1 MQVKG
6 LHMYKPCV
14 DSDRSRYARR
24 LVALACAGCFV
35 AAGAAYATEVA
46 DVDVPMRSLDLG
58 QILPILILMLGPIK
72 IIGPLFKA
80 TNGADATQFRQI
92 VVWATI
98 FSALGLLIAG
108 FLGESILSSY
118 GIPLPILVL
127 SGGIILFLVAL
138 RNVLDQFEAH
148 EPPKGEAKAPPAA
161 AMKVALMPLAFPAIV
176 TPYGIA
182 ALIVLLAFS
191 DGQEGR
197 LTIGAAVV
205 AIMVLNLIVML
216 AARRLAT
223 VLAFVLP
230 ILGAVLGVVQ
240 VALGLQ
246 IINNALQML
255 GVL

>member
-1 MQVKG
+1 V
-6 LHMYKPCV
+6 V
-14 DSDRSRYARR
+14 
-24 LVALACAGCFV
+24 LACAGCIV
-35 AAGAAYATEVA
+35 AAGAANAIEAA
-46 DVDVPMRSLDLG
+46 DVEVPMRQVTLG
-58 QILPILILMLGPIK
+58 QFLPVLILMLGPFK
-72 IIGPLFKA
+72 IIGPFFKA
-80 TNGADATQFRQI
+80 TNGADATRIRQI
-92 VVWATI
+92 AVWATI
-98 FSALGLLIAG
+98 FAALGLLIAG

-138 RNVLDQFEAH
+138 RNVLEQFEAH
-148 EPPKGEAKAPPAA
+148 EPPGGQAKAPPAPA
-161 AMKVALMPLAFPAIV
+161 VKVALMPLAFPAIV

-191 DGQEGR
+191 DGLEGR
-197 LTIGAAVV
+197 LTLAAAVV
-205 AIMVLNLIVML
+205 AIMALNLVVML
-216 AARRLAT
+216 TARRLAS

>member
-1 MQVKG
+1 
-6 LHMYKPCV
+6 
-14 DSDRSRYARR
+14 
-24 LVALACAGCFV
+24 VALACAGCLV
-35 AAGAAYATEVA
+35 ASGAAYATGGA
-46 DVDVPMRSLDLG
+46 DVGAPMRPIDLG
-58 QILPILILMLGPIK
+58 QVLPVLILMLGPIK

-80 TNGADATQFRQI
+80 TNGVDATQFRQI

-138 RNVLDQFEAH
+138 RNVLEQFEAH
-148 EPPKGEAKAPPAA
+148 EPPAAEAKAPPAP

-191 DGQEGR
+191 DGVAGR
-197 LTIGAAVV
+197 MTLAAAVV

-216 AARRLAT
+216 MARRLAT
-223 VLAFVLP
+223 VLGLVLP

-255 GVL
+255 GVM

>member
-1 MQVKG
+1 MG
-6 LHMYKPCV
+6 PNMHESPATR
-14 DSDRSRYARR
+14 DRGRYARC
-24 LVALACAGCFV
+24 LALACATCLA
-35 AAGAAYATEVA
+35 AAGAACAAEVA
-46 DVDVPMRSLDLG
+46 DPEVPMKLIDLG
-58 QILPILILMLGPIK
+58 QIMPILILMLGPIK

-138 RNVLDQFEAH
+138 KNVLEQFEEH
-148 EPPKGEAKAPPAA
+148 EPPKAEAKAPPAA
-161 AMKVALMPLAFPAIV
+161 AMKVALMPLAYPAIV

-197 LTIGAAVV
+197 VTIGAAVV

-216 AARRLAT
+216 TARRLAI

>member
-1 MQVKG
+1 MHKLRAVG
-6 LHMYKPCV
+6 
-14 DSDRSRYARR
+14 DRGRNAQR
-24 LVALACAGCFV
+24 LVALAVAGCFV
-35 AAGAAYATEVA
+35 AAGTAYATA
-46 DVDVPMRSLDLG
+46 AAGVDVPMRQVSAG
-58 QILPILILMLGPIK
+58 QFLPILILMLGPFK
-72 IIGPLFKA
+72 IIGPFFKA
-80 TNGADATQFRQI
+80 TNGASAAQTRQI
-92 VVWATI
+92 ALWATI
-98 FSALGLLIAG
+98 FAALGLLIAG

-148 EPPKGEAKAPPAA
+148 EPPAGEAKAPPVA

-191 DGQEGR
+191 DGQAGR
-197 LTIGAAVV
+197 LTIAAAVV

>member
-1 MQVKG
+1 MQ
-6 LHMYKPCV
+6 
-14 DSDRSRYARR
+14 R
-24 LVALACAGCFV
+24 LVALACVGCFA
-35 AAGAAYATEVA
+35 AAGTAYAAEGA
-46 DVDVPMRSLDLG
+46 DAYVPMRQIALG
-58 QILPILILMLGPIK
+58 QFLPILILMLGPIK
-72 IIGPLFKA
+72 IIGPLLKA
-80 TNGADATQFRQI
+80 TNGANAAQFRQI

-108 FLGESILSSY
+108 FLGESILGSY

-138 RNVLDQFEAH
+138 KNVLEQFEAH
-148 EPPKGEAKAPPAA
+148 EPPTGEAKAPPVSAI
-161 AMKVALMPLAFPAIV
+161 KVALMPLAFPAIV

-191 DGQEGR
+191 DGLEGR
-197 LTIGAAVV
+197 LTLAAAVV

-216 AARRLAT
+216 SARRLAT
-223 VLAFVLP
+223 VLGLVLP

>member
-1 MQVKG
+1 
-6 LHMYKPCV
+6 MYKLRAVC
-14 DSDRSRYARR
+14 DRGWNAQR
-24 LVALACAGCFV
+24 LVALAVAGCLF
-35 AAGAAYATEVA
+35 AAGAAYATTVA
-46 DVDVPMRSLDLG
+46 GVDVPMRSIDLG

-72 IIGPLFKA
+72 IIGPFFKA
-80 TNGADATQFRQI
+80 TNGADAVRTRQI
-92 VVWATI
+92 AVWATL

-138 RNVLDQFEAH
+138 KNVLDQFEAH
-148 EPPKGEAKAPPAA
+148 EPPTEEVKAPPAP
-161 AMKVALMPLAFPAIV
+161 AMKVALMPVAFPAIV

-191 DGQEGR
+191 DSQQGR
-197 LTIGAAVV
+197 LAIAGAVV

-216 AARRLAT
+216 VARRLAI